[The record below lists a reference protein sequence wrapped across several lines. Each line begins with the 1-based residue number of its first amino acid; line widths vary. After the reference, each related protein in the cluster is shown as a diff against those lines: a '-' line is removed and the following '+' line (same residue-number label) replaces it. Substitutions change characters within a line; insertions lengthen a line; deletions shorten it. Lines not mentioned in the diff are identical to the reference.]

1 MTGARAFFLIFY
13 GVLALIGLFL
23 AAAAK
28 DAGITIFAWG
38 LLLFGV
44 LNAYR
49 TIGAHFTDAGK
60 AH

>member
-13 GVLALIGLFL
+13 GLLALVGLFL
-23 AAAAK
+23 AAAAR

-38 LLLFGV
+38 LVLFGV

-49 TIGAHFTDAGK
+49 TIGVHYDEAGR
-60 AH
+60 H

>member
-1 MTGARAFFLIFY
+1 MTAARVFFLIFY
-13 GVLALIGLFL
+13 GLLALVGLFL

-49 TIGAHFTDAGK
+49 TIGMHYGEASARH
-60 AH
+60 

>member
-1 MTGARAFFLIFY
+1 MTAGRAFFLIVY
-13 GVLALIGLFL
+13 GALALMGLFL

-38 LLLFGV
+38 LVLFGV
-44 LNAYR
+44 VNAYR
-49 TIGAHFTDAGK
+49 TIGVHFGESGK

>member
-1 MTGARAFFLIFY
+1 MSGTRAFFLAFY
-13 GVLALIGLFL
+13 AVLALVGLFL

-38 LLLFGV
+38 LVLFGV

-49 TIGAHFTDAGK
+49 TIGVHYDEAGR
-60 AH
+60 H

>member
-1 MTGARAFFLIFY
+1 MSGTRAFFLAFY
-13 GVLALIGLFL
+13 AVLALVGLFL

-38 LLLFGV
+38 LVLFGV

-49 TIGAHFTDAGK
+49 TIGVHYDEAGRS
-60 AH
+60 H

>member
-13 GVLALIGLFL
+13 GLLALVGLFL

-38 LLLFGV
+38 LVLFGV

-49 TIGAHFTDAGK
+49 TIGVHYGEARRH
-60 AH
+60 

>member
-1 MTGARAFFLIFY
+1 MTAARAFFLMFY
-13 GVLALIGLFL
+13 GALALVGLFL

-38 LLLFGV
+38 LVAFGV

-49 TIGAHFTDAGK
+49 TIGAYFDTAGP
-60 AH
+60 H